1 MNPPDRIALGFS
13 PSSYPLLK
21 RLKSRGHANII
32 SLTPGAASE
41 LDLTEKEVLIDNPY
55 KVFNRFWSSRTT
67 FLVIG
72 AIGAVIRIIAP
83 LLNGK
88 DKDPSVLVIDG
99 RAENIVPVLGGH
111 KAGAEEFA
119 AQLAQ
124 DIGGKAIFTGFSRTE
139 KILSIDSFGE
149 AWGWRRTGE
158 TAHWNDLMI
167 RLSKG
172 SRIRVNQTTGSELWN
187 RSQGAAKACEFPEA
201 ERLSNSS
208 PIFHICSTNA
218 LGKCCWHPA
227 TLWLGIGCERNTSSN
242 LLKRAIKESLKH
254 AGLAK
259 EAVAGLATID
269 IKENEVAIRDFQ
281 RDESLSIRFYSAKEL
296 LAISV
301 PNPSARV
308 KAEVGT
314 SSVAEAA
321 AILASGDKGKLK
333 YEKHIYKAQNN
344 ERGAVTVA
352 IAGSSEPF
360 APARGEI
367 HLVGSGPGEPSFL
380 THDARFALAR
390 SSVWVGYKRY
400 LDLLEPFRRFDQVRL
415 DSSLTEERQRCSDAL
430 KLATE
435 GVRVSLISSGESGIY
450 GMAGLLLELW
460 LRKPKSDRPDFKVH
474 PGISSLQ
481 MAAARIGAPLMHD
494 FCAIS
499 LSDCLTSWAKIEKR
513 IKAASMSDFVIAFY
527 NPRSNN
533 RNWQL
538 KKAFDMILETRKSST
553 PVVFARQLGRKE
565 EKVQVHRLG
574 DFPVDQ
580 VDMLTL
586 ILVGNSTSFY
596 QDGYVVTPRGY

>member
-1 MNPPDRIALGFS
+1 
-13 PSSYPLLK
+13 
-21 RLKSRGHANII
+21 
-32 SLTPGAASE
+32 
-41 LDLTEKEVLIDNPY
+41 
-55 KVFNRFWSSRTT
+55 
-67 FLVIG
+67 
-72 AIGAVIRIIAP
+72 
-83 LLNGK
+83 
-88 DKDPSVLVIDG
+88 
-99 RAENIVPVLGGH
+99 
-111 KAGAEEFA
+111 
-119 AQLAQ
+119 
-124 DIGGKAIFTGFSRTE
+124 
-139 KILSIDSFGE
+139 
-149 AWGWRRTGE
+149 
-158 TAHWNDLMI
+158 MI

-172 SRIRVNQTTGSELWN
+172 SRIKVNQTTGSELWN
-187 RSQGAAKACEFPEA
+187 RSQGAAKICEFPESK
-201 ERLSNSS
+201 RLSNSS

-242 LLKRAIKESLKH
+242 LLERAIKESLKD

-308 KAEVGT
+308 KAEIGT

-333 YEKHIYKAQNN
+333 YEKHIYKAQND
-344 ERGAVTVA
+344 ERGAVTIA
-352 IAGSSEPF
+352 ISESSEPF

-460 LRKPKSDRPDFKVH
+460 LRKAKSDRPDFKVH

-499 LSDCLTSWAKIEKR
+499 LSDCLTSWSKIEKR

-538 KKAFDMILETRKSST
+538 RKAFDVILETRNSST

-565 EKVQVHRLG
+565 EKVQVHCLG